1 MGYREIPIE
10 TPLSAYEPP
19 ELQVECVRC
28 KRNATLA
35 VQTLRK
41 RFGNNVTIGDLTRQV
56 ALSGRVPCGLAGTGQ
71 CSARAYEPP
80 VWHWADLQRAWS
92 GGWFARLHCRRNR
105 AGLKPAK
112 PCPEVVI
119 VDVETLVA
127 TLGYDFKLEHLASKM
142 QCPRCHSHL
151 VDVEW
156 IVPDPSPPPFAPTS
170 DVVPLRLK
178 PTPAQKALR
187 TLKVVDG
194 GRG

>member
-1 MGYREIPIE
+1 MGYRLVPIE
-10 TPLSAYEPP
+10 TPLRVYQPP
-19 ELQVECVRC
+19 EMQVECARC
-28 KRNATLA
+28 KRTAT
-35 VQTLRK
+35 VQVQALRK
-41 RFGNNVTIGDLTRQV
+41 KFGDNLPVGDIVRQV
-56 ALSGRVPCGLAGTGQ
+56 AASGKTPCGLALTGQ
-71 CSARAYEPP
+71 CSARAWEPP
-80 VWHWADLQRAWS
+80 PWHWADLDRAWK

-105 AGLKPAK
+105 AGLKPTR
-112 PCPEVVI
+112 PCPESVI

-127 TLGYDFKLEHLASKM
+127 TLGYDFKLEHLPARM

-156 IVPDPSPPPFAPTS
+156 IVPDTTPPPHAPTA

-187 TLKVVDG
+187 TMRVVEG